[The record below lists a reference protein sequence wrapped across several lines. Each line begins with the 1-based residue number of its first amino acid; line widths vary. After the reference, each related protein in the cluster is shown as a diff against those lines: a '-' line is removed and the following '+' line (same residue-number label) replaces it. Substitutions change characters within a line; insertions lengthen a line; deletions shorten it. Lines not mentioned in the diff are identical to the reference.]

1 MILFAPQLHRLVK
14 CCKLPSVLREQYY
27 MVKKLGGGGF
37 GTVYMVQVR
46 FLSSYL
52 FGCLYKYTLLARGK
66 QTRSCLPRSIRSTR
80 GRRTWLTLET
90 SWRSWRR
97 WVGSRDQLRSSKVQM
112 KECRTILDLEE
123 YFESGLQSVI
133 LTEYLEVITTV
144 KKESKNH
151 SNCVFEG
158 RGAVWAD
165 QQQGIPIDWGQMQDV
180 CSTGTKSW

>member
-66 QTRSCLPRSIRSTR
+66 QTRSCLQRSIRSTR

-90 SWRSWRR
+90 SWRS
-97 WVGSRDQLRSSKVQM
+97 
-112 KECRTILDLEE
+112 
-123 YFESGLQSVI
+123 
-133 LTEYLEVITTV
+133 
-144 KKESKNH
+144 
-151 SNCVFEG
+151 
-158 RGAVWAD
+158 
-165 QQQGIPIDWGQMQDV
+165 
-180 CSTGTKSW
+180 